1 MASKSFPPFLVV
13 QIVAI
18 VLLNNIPSLQ
28 AYQVDYNNESY
39 EYCYTESFNL
49 GTCLGKHIKDDEAQ
63 ILRCSECSG
72 QFNGDETCSELKALN
87 DISKPHIINSSKND
101 TTTANIDNSGD
112 SIDWNDSFCEQYN
125 KCVEQNCPKQCWH
138 EQDKWIQCMIIELDC
153 DWRCKESEVWLVGDR
168 MIGMLGNKGA
178 AVVGRRRIV
187 QSLVS
192 FGIIWVFD
200 RLIC

>member
-1 MASKSFPPFLVV
+1 
-13 QIVAI
+13 
-18 VLLNNIPSLQ
+18 LLS
-28 AYQVDYNNESY
+28 
-39 EYCYTESFNL
+39 ESFNL
-49 GTCLGKHIKDDEAQ
+49 GTCLGKHIKDEAQ

-72 QFNGDETCSELKALN
+72 QFNGDETCEELKALN
-87 DISKPHIINSSKND
+87 DISKPHIINSKN
-101 TTTANIDNSGD
+101 NSGD
-112 SIDWNDSFCEQYN
+112 GIQWNDSFCEQYN

-192 FGIIWVFD
+192 LGIIWVFD
-200 RLIC
+200 RLID

>member
-13 QIVAI
+13 IVAI
-18 VLLNNIPSLQ
+18 VLLFLPSLQ

-49 GTCLGKHIKDDEAQ
+49 GTCLGKHIKDEVQ

-72 QFNGDETCSELKALN
+72 QFNGDETCEELKALN
-87 DISKPHIINSSKND
+87 DISKPHYITNSNNNS
-101 TTTANIDNSGD
+101 TATNMNSGD
-112 SIDWNDSFCEQYN
+112 GIDWDDSFCEQYN
-125 KCVEQNCPKQCWH
+125 KCVEENCPKQCWH
-138 EQDKWIQCMIIELDC
+138 EQDEWIQCPIIELDC

-178 AVVGRRRIV
+178 VVGRRRIV

-192 FGIIWVFD
+192 FGIMWVFD
-200 RLIC
+200 RLID

>member
-1 MASKSFPPFLVV
+1 MASSKSLAFWGV
-13 QIVAI
+13 ITI
-18 VLLNNIPSLQ
+18 ILLPSLQ

-72 QFNGDETCSELKALN
+72 QFNGDETCDELKALN
-87 DISKPHIINSSKND
+87 DISKPHYITSSKNNS
-101 TTTANIDNSGD
+101 TTANNMNSGD
-112 SIDWNDSFCEQYN
+112 DIVWHDSFCEQYN

-138 EQDKWIQCMIIELDC
+138 EQDKWIKCLIIELDC

-178 AVVGRRRIV
+178 VVGRRRIIV

-192 FGIIWVFD
+192 FGMIWIFD
-200 RLIC
+200 RLIG